1 MAGFCDFY
9 TSRRDLLGGQISARS
24 AKPMSGAWRCGPHI
38 IIQSLHLVSENLS
51 STSQKDFCNNIDP
64 KQTGAPLQC
73 SGRAQRAVSELATDI
88 GKSVVAS
95 GR

>member
-1 MAGFCDFY
+1 MSDLSPLLEVERKLDF
-9 TSRRDLLGGQISARS
+9 GAIMSAF
-24 AKPMSGAWRCGPHI
+24 
-38 IIQSLHLVSENLS
+38 E
-51 STSQKDFCNNIDP
+51 